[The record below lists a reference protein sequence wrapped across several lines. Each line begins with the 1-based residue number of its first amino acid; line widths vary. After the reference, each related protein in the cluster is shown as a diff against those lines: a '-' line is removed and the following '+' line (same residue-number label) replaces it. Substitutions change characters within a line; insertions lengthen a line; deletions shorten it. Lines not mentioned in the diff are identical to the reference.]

1 MKFKFKKANDELDK
15 VLLWLAAFSL
25 IAMLV
30 NGFHS
35 EFYFVMFVSFWIVRG
50 VSKKMQ
56 KIYCLAIPILFV
68 FATIFDPLILGYS
81 IETFAK
87 VNGWV
92 MCGAVIGIILGLDFK
107 VKKKWRYKYEP

>member
-25 IAMLV
+25 IAMIF

-35 EFYFVMFVSFWIVRG
+35 EFYFVMFVSFWIVRDAT
-50 VSKKMQ
+50 KKIR
-56 KIYCLAIPILFV
+56 KIYILAIPIVFL
-68 FATIFDPLILGYS
+68 FATILDPLFFGHS
-81 IETFAK
+81 IETFAI

-92 MCGAVIGIILGLDFK
+92 MCGAVIGIILGLDFE